1 MLASKLFVLR
11 LFQLLWLTQSSP
23 ALFSLICFVTT
34 TEINA
39 LPMSACIA
47 ACDAAYGSCV
57 FAAMLTTFGLGT
69 VGCLAAQAACVAICT
84 ATLNS

>member
-1 MLASKLFVLR
+1 MAHAKLICLIF
-11 LFQLLWLTQSSP
+11 
-23 ALFSLICFVTT
+23 LICFVTT

-39 LPMSACIA
+39 LPMSDCIA

-69 VGCLAAQAACVAICT
+69 VGSIISLIIRRNFHNVARSRIKLH
-84 ATLNS
+84 LNQLQ